1 MECNVS
7 QVDCKLNCKFSDPIT
22 YAPPELLFK
31 TSQFWIFIALL
42 SMGSIGFNVVNSA
55 TDAICFNILG
65 TVTNWICLKSEKL
78 FTTFCVWIFFNFNKV
93 VIESYFKF
101 VNFFLGEGNED
112 QYGSQRLWGTVGYGI
127 TAFFAGY
134 LIDYVSK
141 ETTSKNNTPAFVLL
155 MFFISLDIIVCSRL
169 KVIKEILF

>member
-1 MECNVS
+1 MNQICDLTCPNGPREEGIELRLLPEYCKKIENVSMECNVS

-65 TVTNWICLKSEKL
+65 TVTN
-78 FTTFCVWIFFNFNKV
+78 
-93 VIESYFKF
+93 
-101 VNFFLGEGNED
+101 
-112 QYGSQRLWGTVGYGI
+112 
-127 TAFFAGY
+127 
-134 LIDYVSK
+134 
-141 ETTSKNNTPAFVLL
+141 
-155 MFFISLDIIVCSRL
+155 
-169 KVIKEILF
+169 